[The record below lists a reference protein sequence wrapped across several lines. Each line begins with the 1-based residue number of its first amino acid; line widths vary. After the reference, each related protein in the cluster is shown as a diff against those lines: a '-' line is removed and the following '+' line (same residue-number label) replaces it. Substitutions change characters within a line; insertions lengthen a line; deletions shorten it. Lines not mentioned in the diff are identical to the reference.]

1 MKKKYF
7 IFSLIFF
14 MACTLFLGIN
24 SQKIHA
30 ENKVYKVGTDLTFAP
45 FEFQDNNGEYVG
57 IDIDL
62 LNAIAKNQNFTV
74 DLKPLGF
81 NSSVQ
86 AVQSGQVSA
95 MIAGMSVTEE
105 RKKSFDFS
113 DSYFTGGISMAV
125 RGDDTE
131 IKSYDDL
138 KGKVVAV
145 KTGTVSANY
154 VDKVKDKYGF
164 TVKSYD
170 SADALYDVIN
180 VGGADAIFDDYPII
194 DYSITKGKSLK
205 RVGDIQERCEYA
217 FAVKKG
223 TNEELV
229 KMFNTGLKELKTTGE
244 YDEVIAK
251 YTSNLS
257 DASSNESNP
266 IDESTFIGL
275 IKNNY
280 KALLSGLEKTLTLT
294 LISFIL
300 ALVVGIIFGLFSVAP
315 VKPLRMLSAFYVDVV
330 RGIPLLVLAF
340 FIFFGIPNITGNPI
354 NEYVAGI
361 ITLTLNA
368 SAYIAEIVR
377 GGIGAVP
384 VGQMEAARSLGFSY
398 TKTMRKIV
406 LPQAIKIMIPSFVN
420 QFVISLKD
428 TTILSAIGLIEL
440 LQVSK
445 IIVARTLQSS
455 QVYLITAVIYLVIIT
470 LLTRLAKVLERRFR

>member
-1 MKKKYF
+1 MKKKCF
-7 IFSLIFF
+7 IFNLVLCMS
-14 MACTLFLGIN
+14 CTLFLVIN
-24 SQKIHA
+24 SQKSYA
-30 ENKVYKVGTDLTFAP
+30 ESNTYKVGTDLTFAP
-45 FEFQDNNGEYVG
+45 FEFQNDNGEYVG
-57 IDIDL
+57 IDVDL
-62 LNAIAKNQNFTV
+62 LNTIAKKQNFTV

-86 AVQSGQVSA
+86 AVQSGQVNA

-113 DSYFTGGISMAV
+113 NPYFIGGISMAV
-125 RGDDTE
+125 HKDNTQ

-138 KGKVVAV
+138 KGKAVAV

-154 VDKVKDKYGF
+154 VDKIKDKYGF

-205 RVGDIQERCEYA
+205 RVGDIQERCDYA

-223 TNEELV
+223 TNQELV
-229 KMFNTGLKELKTTGE
+229 NMFNEGLKELKQTKE
-244 YDEVIAK
+244 YDAIIAK
-251 YTSNLS
+251 YTSSSSQSN
-257 DASSNESNP
+257 DASS

-280 KALLSGLEKTLTLT
+280 KSLLSGLEKTLILT
-294 LISFIL
+294 LVSFIF
-300 ALVVGIIFGLFSVAP
+300 AMVIGIMFGLFSVSP
-315 VKPLRMLSAFYVDVV
+315 IKPLRILSGFYVDVV

-340 FIFFGIPNITGNPI
+340 FIFFGIPNITGKPM

-368 SAYIAEIVR
+368 SAYISEIVR

-455 QVYLITAVIYLVIIT
+455 EVYLITAVIYLVIIT
-470 LLTRLAKVLERRFR
+470 LLTKLAKILERRFR

>member
-1 MKKKYF
+1 MKTKHF

-14 MACTLFLGIN
+14 IAFTLFGSVN
-24 SQKIHA
+24 SQKVYA
-30 ENKVYKVGTDLTFAP
+30 KDNVYKVGTDLTFAP
-45 FEFQDNNGEYVG
+45 FEFQDDNGEYIG

-62 LNAIAKNQNFTV
+62 LNAIANKQNFIV

-86 AVQSGQVSA
+86 AVQSGQVNG

-125 RGDDTE
+125 RGDNTE

-138 KGKVVAV
+138 KGKVIAV

-154 VDKVKDKYGF
+154 VNKIKDKYGF

-205 RVGDIQERCEYA
+205 RVGDIQESCEYA

-223 TNEELV
+223 TNKELIQ
-229 KMFNTGLKELKTTGE
+229 MFNEGLKELKSTGE
-244 YDEVIAK
+244 YDEIIDK
-251 YTSNLS
+251 YTSN
-257 DASSNESNP
+257 DTSSNEPNP

-280 KALLSGLEKTLTLT
+280 KALLSGLQKTLILT

-300 ALVVGIIFGLFSVAP
+300 ALAVGIIFGLFSVAP
-315 VKPLRMLSAFYVDVV
+315 VKPLRMLSAFYVDVI

-340 FIFFGIPNITGNPI
+340 FIFFGIPNITGNPM
-354 NEYVAGI
+354 NEYVAGV

-377 GGIGAVP
+377 GGVGAVP

-440 LQVSK
+440 LQTSK

-455 QVYLITAVIYLVIIT
+455 EVYLITAIIYLVIIT

>member
-1 MKKKYF
+1 MKTKHF

-14 MACTLFLGIN
+14 IAFTLFGGIN
-24 SQKIHA
+24 SQKVYA
-30 ENKVYKVGTDLTFAP
+30 KDNVYKVGTDLTFAP
-45 FEFQDNNGEYVG
+45 FEFQDDNGEYIG

-62 LNAIAKNQNFTV
+62 LNAIANKQNFIV

-86 AVQSGQVSA
+86 AVQSGQVNA

-125 RGDDTE
+125 RGDNTE

-138 KGKVVAV
+138 KGKVIAV

-154 VDKVKDKYGF
+154 VNKIKDQYGF

-180 VGGADAIFDDYPII
+180 VRGADAIFDDYPII

-205 RVGDIQERCEYA
+205 RVGDIQESCEYA

-223 TNEELV
+223 ANKELIQ
-229 KMFNTGLKELKTTGE
+229 MFNEGLNELKSTGE
-244 YDEVIAK
+244 YDEIIAK
-251 YTSNLS
+251 YTSNG
-257 DASSNESNP
+257 ASSNEPNP

-280 KALLSGLEKTLTLT
+280 KALLSGLEKTLILT

-315 VKPLRMLSAFYVDVV
+315 VKPLRMLSAFYVDVI

-340 FIFFGIPNITGNPI
+340 FIFFGIPNITGNPM
-354 NEYVAGI
+354 NEYVAGV

-377 GGIGAVP
+377 GGVGAVP

-440 LQVSK
+440 LQTSK

>member
-1 MKKKYF
+1 MKTKHF

-14 MACTLFLGIN
+14 IAFTLFGGIN
-24 SQKIHA
+24 SQKVYA
-30 ENKVYKVGTDLTFAP
+30 KDNVYKVGTDLTFAP
-45 FEFQDNNGEYVG
+45 FEFQDDNGEYIG

-62 LNAIAKNQNFTV
+62 LNAIANKQNFIV

-86 AVQSGQVSA
+86 AVQSGQVNA

-125 RGDDTE
+125 RGDNTE

-138 KGKVVAV
+138 KGKVIAV

-154 VDKVKDKYGF
+154 VNKIKDKYGF

-180 VGGADAIFDDYPII
+180 VRGADAIFDDYPII

-205 RVGDIQERCEYA
+205 RVGDIQESCEYA

-223 TNEELV
+223 TNKELIQ
-229 KMFNTGLKELKTTGE
+229 MFNEGLKELKSTGE
-244 YDEVIAK
+244 YDEIIAK
-251 YTSNLS
+251 YTSNG
-257 DASSNESNP
+257 ASSSEPNP

-280 KALLSGLEKTLTLT
+280 KALLSGLEKTLILT

-315 VKPLRMLSAFYVDVV
+315 VKPLRMLSAFYVDVI

-340 FIFFGIPNITGNPI
+340 FIFFGIPNITGNPM
-354 NEYVAGI
+354 NEYVAGV

-377 GGIGAVP
+377 GGVSAVP

-440 LQVSK
+440 LQTSK

>member
-1 MKKKYF
+1 MRKKHF
-7 IFSLIFF
+7 IFGFIFF
-14 MACTLFLGIN
+14 ITLTLFLSIN
-24 SQKIHA
+24 PQKTYA
-30 ENKVYKVGTDLTFAP
+30 EGRKYKVGTDLTFAP
-45 FEFQDNNGEYVG
+45 FEFQNDKGEYIG

-62 LNAIAKNQNFTV
+62 LNAIAINQNFTI

-86 AVQSGQVSA
+86 AVQSGQVNG

-125 RGDDTE
+125 RKDNTD
-131 IKSYDDL
+131 IKSYTDL

-154 VDKVKDKYGF
+154 VDKIKDTYGF
-164 TVKSYD
+164 TVKSFD

-194 DYSITKGKSLK
+194 DYSITKGKPLK

-223 TNEELV
+223 TNKELLH
-229 KMFNTGLKELKTTGE
+229 MFNYGLKELKNTGE
-244 YDEVIAK
+244 YDKIINK
-251 YTSNLS
+251 YTSTTPI
-257 DASSNESNP
+257 SSNDNP
-266 IDESTFIGL
+266 IDESTFVGL

-294 LISFIL
+294 LISFGFAMIL
-300 ALVVGIIFGLFSVAP
+300 GIIFGLFSVSP
-315 VKPLRMLSAFYVDVV
+315 LKPLRMLSAFYVDVV

-340 FIFFGIPNITGNPI
+340 FIFFGIPNITGKPM
-354 NEYVAGI
+354 NEYVAGV

-377 GGIGAVP
+377 GGVGAVP
-384 VGQMEAARSLGFSY
+384 IGQMEAARSLGFSY

-440 LQVSK
+440 LQTSK

-470 LLTRLAKVLERRFR
+470 LLTKLAKVLERRFR